1 MSYTGKLPRIIF
13 FGRQQAS
20 NLRNL
25 AAFFSC
31 LFAHLSRLNSR
42 IACKQVLRPLQK
54 LTIATYPLALL
65 LAASVFCPAAQAN
78 NDKREAELQV
88 RAQFIYNFA
97 NFVEWPKDAFANAEA
112 AIKVCLFGEVDFAP
126 YLFAFTDTLI
136 GSRPLKI
143 QRANEIEEI
152 RAGCHILYVGQDERV
167 KLPTFWQQIHYI
179 YVLSIGDRQ
188 GFADKGGIINI
199 LRAQD
204 KMQFEVN
211 IENALANGLFLDS
224 DLLALARTIKRNTA
238 TGNPAAANSGPGNS
252 GTGNSGTPSSTS
264 GAITPAS
271 PSATTGKGN

>member
-1 MSYTGKLPRIIF
+1 MMRRMLLRICAGLCICLP
-13 FGRQQAS
+13 
-20 NLRNL
+20 L
-25 AAFFSC
+25 
-31 LFAHLSRLNSR
+31 H
-42 IACKQVLRPLQK
+42 
-54 LTIATYPLALL
+54 
-65 LAASVFCPAAQAN
+65 AAQPTKDVA
-78 NDKREAELQV
+78 DAALQV

-97 NFVEWPKDAFANAEA
+97 NFVEWPKDAFADPRA
-112 AIKVCLFGEVDFAP
+112 AIKICLFGEVDFAP
-126 YLFAFTDTLI
+126 YLYAFAETLI

-199 LRAQD
+199 VRAQD

-224 DLLALARTIKRNTA
+224 DLLALARVIKRNTA
-238 TGNPAAANSGPGNS
+238 MPNSSSSSSS
-252 GTGNSGTPSSTS
+252 GTNLNGDSSTKNTVIINPT
-264 GAITPAS
+264 A
-271 PSATTGKGN
+271 GKD

>member
-1 MSYTGKLPRIIF
+1 MPQIKCSPCTQLL
-13 FGRQQAS
+13 S
-20 NLRNL
+20 LWL
-25 AAFFSC
+25 A
-31 LFAHLSRLNSR
+31 
-42 IACKQVLRPLQK
+42 VLCV
-54 LTIATYPLALL
+54 LAPG
-65 LAASVFCPAAQAN
+65 VKAN

-97 NFVEWPKDAFANAEA
+97 NFVEWPKDAFAAPTAE
-112 AIKVCLFGEVDFAP
+112 IKVCLFGEVDFAP
-126 YLFAFTDTLI
+126 YLYAFADTLI

-143 QRANEIEEI
+143 QRTNEIAEI

-199 LRAQD
+199 LRGQD

-224 DLLALARTIKRNTA
+224 DLLALARVIKRNTA
-238 TGNPAAANSGPGNS
+238 NAGGEGTSTGEAALGRVTGDTS
-252 GTGNSGTPSSTS
+252 GTIETGSAINPGGATETGSPIDTGSATGTA
-264 GAITPAS
+264 GAIQNGTPAS
-271 PSATTGKGN
+271 GATSIGGPPAAGGGL

>member
-1 MSYTGKLPRIIF
+1 MSLKFAVGAVCRYCTAAIAALMF
-13 FGRQQAS
+13 MTHAA
-20 NLRNL
+20 L
-25 AAFFSC
+25 A
-31 LFAHLSRLNSR
+31 NS
-42 IACKQVLRPLQK
+42 
-54 LTIATYPLALL
+54 
-65 LAASVFCPAAQAN
+65 
-78 NDKREAELQV
+78 DKTEAELQV

-97 NFVEWPKDAFANAEA
+97 NFVEWPKDAFATPTA

-126 YLFAFTDTLI
+126 YLFAFADTLI

-143 QRANEIEEI
+143 QRANEIAEI

-167 KLPTFWQQIHYI
+167 KLPTFWQQIQYI

-224 DLLALARTIKRNTA
+224 DLLALARVIKRNTA
-238 TGNPAAANSGPGNS
+238 ITNTSNGAAG
-252 GTGNSGTPSSTS
+252 GTN
-264 GAITPAS
+264 TPA
-271 PSATTGKGN
+271 TNGKEP

>member
-1 MSYTGKLPRIIF
+1 MSHTVAAGLVRRCLCAVAALF
-13 FGRQQAS
+13 FIPHGAW
-20 NLRNL
+20 
-25 AAFFSC
+25 A
-31 LFAHLSRLNSR
+31 NSDN
-42 IACKQVLRPLQK
+42 VD
-54 LTIATYPLALL
+54 
-65 LAASVFCPAAQAN
+65 AQ
-78 NDKREAELQV
+78 LQV

-97 NFVEWPKDAFANAEA
+97 NFVEWPKDAFATVEA
-112 AIKVCLFGEVDFAP
+112 PIKVCLFGEVDFAP
-126 YLFAFTDTLI
+126 YLFAFADTLI

-143 QRANEIEEI
+143 QRANEIAEI

-224 DLLALARTIKRNTA
+224 DLLALARVIKRNTA
-238 TGNPAAANSGPGNS
+238 AGNNAK
-252 GTGNSGTPSSTS
+252 GTAQSASTD
-264 GAITPAS
+264 
-271 PSATTGKGN
+271 TTKGN